1 MSIVFIRFLQSFLL
15 SRKSLVVFIHFLRP
29 NLSSHETQQFL
40 SIFYNPVYR
49 VTKASSFYQFPV
61 YQFPKRQQVSPIS
74 HTPTY
79 RTKISQQ
86 LLLISYNPTY
96 RITKIQQFLS
106 FFTTAFI
113 SLQNLISFCQFLTP
127 LLTPS
132 VFINFIQS
140 YLSGHKHSRVVI
152 IFFTI
157 LLIILKNF
165 IRLHQFLIPLLI
177 GPQFTNGFYQFLT
190 TQLIEPQ
197 KLSSLIPT
205 YQVTKTE

>member
-106 FFTTAFI
+106 FLQLHLSVYKT
-113 SLQNLISFCQFLTP
+113 SL
-127 LLTPS
+127 
-132 VFINFIQS
+132 VFVT
-140 YLSGHKHSRVVI
+140 YLH
-152 IFFTI
+152 
-157 LLIILKNF
+157 
-165 IRLHQFLIPLLI
+165 P
-177 GPQFTNGFYQFLT
+177 
-190 TQLIEPQ
+190 
-197 KLSSLIPT
+197 
-205 YQVTKTE
+205 